1 MKTSV
6 VDFYNYIRPKKLLD
20 SVTIIVMLL
29 VVGLLVSNGIIFSQM
44 AVDII
49 DKQTQKRAIQTARQL
64 AILPEI
70 QEFAVSSLG
79 SQSIDR
85 LTRLISR
92 QTDVKDIIIVNSDR
106 MILSHP
112 DPAAIG
118 TRYSDP
124 LADRALNFGSSYSQ
138 ETRENGIRFI
148 RGTVPIIDKHHR
160 IIGMVSAGYP
170 IDSIRNTSRS
180 YVEKI
185 VFFTF
190 VFITLGLIAAIF
202 IAKGVKWVIFG
213 LEPSEIA
220 HMFEERSVLIESI
233 REGII
238 STDAQGYINLVNEAA
253 LRTLGLQDRKQ
264 VEKLH
269 LSAFL
274 PGLDIHTLL
283 GAEEEV
289 SDREMIL
296 AGVPIIVNV
305 ERIGNGRGLVVTF
318 RKKEEI
324 DMIVRELS
332 QVQTFSDMLRAQ
344 THEYSNNLHTIVG
357 LIQIGAYD
365 EVLRFIADETEGHR
379 KLIRFLAEKLPDRI
393 LSSMIIGKYMHAS
406 EQKVVF
412 TIDPESRM
420 IDIPGSLDR
429 HTLTTAL
436 GNIIDNAIEAA
447 GLGGKP
453 ARVSVFMSDYGT
465 DLLFEVEDSGKGI
478 PEKMIEKIF
487 EKGISTKTGTQ
498 HGYGLYLAKRS
509 VDILGGLIEVIQ
521 DESAGTRFEIVI
533 PKERFGT

>member
-6 VDFYNYIRPKKLLD
+6 VDLYNYIRPKRLLD

-29 VVGLLVSNGIIFSQM
+29 VVALLVSNGLIFSQM
-44 AVDII
+44 AVNII

-64 AILPEI
+64 AMLPEV

-79 SQSIDR
+79 SESIDR
-85 LTRLISR
+85 LTQHISL
-92 QTDVKDIIIVNSDR
+92 QTDVEYIIIVNSHR
-106 MILSHP
+106 IILSHP

-118 TRYSDP
+118 TRYADP
-124 LADRALNFGSSYSQ
+124 LADRALKFGSSYSQ
-138 ETRENGIRFI
+138 ETHEDGLRFI
-148 RGTVPIIDKHHR
+148 RGTVPIIDKQHR

-170 IDSIRNTSRS
+170 LESIRTTSTA

-220 HMFEERSVLIESI
+220 HMFQERSVLIESI

-238 STDAQGYINLVNEAA
+238 STDDQGYINLVNEAA
-253 LRTLGLQDRKQ
+253 LRTLGLQDRSQ
-264 VEKLH
+264 MEKLH
-269 LSAFL
+269 LITFF
-274 PGLDIHTLL
+274 PDLDIHTILA
-283 GAEEEV
+283 AEEKV
-289 SDREMIL
+289 SDREFIL
-296 AGVPIIVNV
+296 AGIPIIVNV
-305 ERIGNGRGLVVTF
+305 EPIGNGRGLVVTF

-344 THEYSNNLHTIVG
+344 THEYANNLHTIVG

-406 EQKVVF
+406 EQRVNF

-447 GLGGKP
+447 GLGRKP
-453 ARVSVFMSDYGT
+453 GRVSLFMSDFGT
-465 DLLFEVEDSGKGI
+465 DLVFEVEDSGAGI
-478 PEKMIEKIF
+478 PEEMLNRIF
-487 EKGISTKTGTQ
+487 EKGVSTKSGTQ
-498 HGYGLYLAKRS
+498 RGYGLYLAKKS
-509 VDILGGLIEVIQ
+509 IDILGGLIEVIQ
-521 DESAGTRFEIVI
+521 DKSAGTRFEIII
-533 PKERFGT
+533 PKERYST